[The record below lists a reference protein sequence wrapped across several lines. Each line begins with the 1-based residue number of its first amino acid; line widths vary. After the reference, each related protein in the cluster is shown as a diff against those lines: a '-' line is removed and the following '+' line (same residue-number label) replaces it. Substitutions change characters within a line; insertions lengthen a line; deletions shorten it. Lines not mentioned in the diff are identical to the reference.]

1 MQKQKTQRQT
11 SSLRTALTLV
21 WDLNVRAIPTS
32 LVWAVSLMFIFQSP
46 SLLAQLI
53 CSVMCSILSLLNVAI
68 VKFSHKRVSVGQ
80 LIKTS
85 QFKKIAALNLFV
97 GILSVMAIHNALNLN
112 PSSIWIALVLKS
124 SALTLLIAWMGLMLI
139 FNPLY
144 TSKIAHQEVSSIAE
158 IFMRYVKSYKKRV
171 LMTGV
176 IVVVCAPLIFIFIAV
191 ALTLTQALTVLTYEE
206 MMEAKA

>member
-1 MQKQKTQRQT
+1 MQKQITQRQT

-32 LVWAVSLMFIFQSP
+32 LVWAVSLMFSFQSP
-46 SLLAQLI
+46 SLLTQLI
-53 CSVMCSILSLLNVAI
+53 CSVVCSILSLLNVAI

-80 LIKTS
+80 LIKTF
-85 QFKKIAALNLFV
+85 QFKNIAALNLFV
-97 GILSVMAIHNALNLN
+97 GILSVMALHNALNLN

-144 TSKIAHQEVSSIAE
+144 TTKIAHQEVSSIAE
-158 IFMRYVKSYKKRV
+158 IFMRYVKSYKKQV

-191 ALTLTQALTVLTYEE
+191 VLTLTQALTVLTYEE

>member
-1 MQKQKTQRQT
+1 MQKQETQRQT

-32 LVWAVSLMFIFQSP
+32 LVWAVSLMFSFQSP
-46 SLLAQLI
+46 SLLTQLI
-53 CSVMCSILSLLNVAI
+53 CSVVCSILSLLNVAI

-80 LIKTS
+80 LIRTS
-85 QFKKIAALNLFV
+85 QFKKIAVLNLFV
-97 GILSVMAIHNALNLN
+97 GVLSVMALHTALNLN

-144 TSKIAHQEVSSIAE
+144 TSKIAHQEPRSIAE
-158 IFMRYVKSYKKRV
+158 IFMRYVKSYKKQV

-191 ALTLTQALTVLTYEE
+191 VLTLTQALTVLTYEE

>member
-32 LVWAVSLMFIFQSP
+32 LVWAVSLMFSFQSP
-46 SLLAQLI
+46 SLLTQLI
-53 CSVMCSILSLLNVAI
+53 CSVVCSILSLLNVAI

-80 LIKTS
+80 LIKTF
-85 QFKKIAALNLFV
+85 QFKNIAALNLFV
-97 GILSVMAIHNALNLN
+97 GILSVMALHNALNLN

-144 TSKIAHQEVSSIAE
+144 TTKIAHQEVSSIAE
-158 IFMRYVKSYKKRV
+158 IFMRYVKSYKKQV

-176 IVVVCAPLIFIFIAV
+176 IVVVCAPLIFVFIAV
-191 ALTLTQALTVLTYEE
+191 VLTLTQALTVLTYEE

>member
-1 MQKQKTQRQT
+1 MQEQKTLRQT
-11 SSLRTALTLV
+11 SSLRGALTVV
-21 WDLNVRAIPTS
+21 WDLNVRAIPTA

-46 SLLAQLI
+46 NLLTQLI
-53 CSVMCSILSLLNVAI
+53 CSLVCSLLSLLNVAI

-80 LIKTS
+80 LIKTF
-85 QFKKIAALNLFV
+85 QFKNIAALNLFV
-97 GILSVMAIHNALNLN
+97 GILSVIALHNALNLN
-112 PSSIWIALVLKS
+112 LSSIWIALVLKS

-158 IFMRYVKSYKKRV
+158 IFMRYVKSYKKQV
-171 LMTGV
+171 LITGV

-191 ALTLTQALTVLTYEE
+191 VLTLTQALTILTYEE
-206 MMEAKA
+206 MMEAKT